1 MYESL
6 MNLPYFQGMSK
17 DEITSI
23 LDKVKL
29 EFLRYNDGELILKQ
43 GEPCCCFTVL
53 VRGEVTSSCIS
64 SDGIYN
70 VIEELTTPFAFEPYS
85 LFGLSPYYRCSYY
98 AKGVCDVLSINKSY
112 LFEEFAR
119 YDIFLMNM
127 LNLVCQRAQQKSA
140 QIWNMREIGIA
151 EKIVNF
157 MLYRTEQLDGCK
169 ILQVKMGDLATILG
183 ETRINISRTL
193 NAFQQGGLVELRRKE
208 IIIPSLIK
216 LKQFVL
222 KEDKISEPI

>member
-43 GEPCCCFTVL
+43 GEPCGCFTVL

-127 LNLVCQRAQQKSA
+127 LNLVSQRVQQKTA
-140 QIWNMREIGIA
+140 QIWNMREMGIA

-183 ETRINISRTL
+183 ETRINVSRTL
-193 NAFQQGGLVELRRKE
+193 NAFQQGGVVELRRKE
-208 IIIPSLIK
+208 IIIPSLRK